1 MRPHNKK
8 TTQGEKKKMPEK
20 KIEEEMM
27 TNPKAEEM
35 CEFEEK
41 HYPKCNECSR
51 QIDDQIFCSLN
62 TMKWRLSNL
71 EKTQNQIII
80 ILKQIRDQKN

>member
-1 MRPHNKK
+1 MPNKK
-8 TTQGEKKKMPEK
+8 N
-20 KIEEEMM
+20 EEAEML

-35 CEFEEK
+35 CKFEEK
-41 HYPKCNECSR
+41 HYPKCTECPR
-51 QIDDQIFCSLN
+51 TIDDQIFCSLN

-80 ILKQIRDQKN
+80 ILKQMLNR